1 MDNLIS
7 VIMCTYN
14 ESEGEL
20 RHAIESALIQ
30 THRTLELLIVLDNP
44 DNLMIRRVVH
54 EYAAKDD
61 RIRIIANEKNLG
73 VAESTNIAWKQAK
86 GKYIAKLDADD
97 VAMPQRLE
105 IEFCEL
111 KRKGLDL
118 VAASKRNVNED
129 GVDVG
134 LFVNNLNP
142 SQMEKLLPYDNLITQ
157 STVLMRKQV
166 LVELGGYINLP
177 SCEDYDLWLRM
188 LSCGYKMGIMPDILV
203 DYRVRSNSI
212 TRSDY
217 YKQYLSDK
225 FVRKMYKKYSGTNK
239 VWSLDDYQ
247 KYITDI
253 KPTEE
258 KKQRFNEAYRMYYTG
273 MEARKVGNYAGCLA
287 AVIGTF
293 FHNPRILEV
302 FLRKVLFHLRKKIY
316 A

>member
-73 VAESTNIAWKQAK
+73 VAESTNVAWKQAK